1 MPGIRRCALRFQ
13 AGYYLATGAAPFL
26 SRRLFEAA
34 TGRKTDW
41 WLVQM
46 VGLLAMT
53 SGAAIAAGLRARR
66 ISPETL
72 TLAVLSALSFA
83 AIDTVHSLR
92 GRISKVY
99 LCDAAVEIAL
109 LACVAAECSGA
120 RGIER
125 SADDDRR
132 TAQRDGERG
141 VL

>member
-1 MPGIRRCALRFQ
+1 MPGIRRSALRFQ
-13 AGYYLATGAAPFL
+13 AFYYLATGAAPFA

-72 TLAVLSALSFA
+72 TLAALSAVSFT

-99 LCDAAVEIAL
+99 LCDAAVELAL
-109 LACVAAECSGA
+109 LACMAWECAPEAGSEGGA
-120 RGIER
+120 H
-125 SADDDRR
+125 DDRR
-132 TAQRDGERG
+132 AT
-141 VL
+141 